1 MTSKD
6 LINRQQ
12 AIDELRTCQTY
23 LFDTRDKDMK
33 ISLEDAEY
41 CIERLPSAQP
51 ERKRGRCV
59 WCSSPFRIEYYWIDR
74 EGNTASFQDEEC
86 HVVATGIANFCPNC
100 GADMRQKEGND
111 G

>member
-1 MTSKD
+1 MRD
-6 LINRQQ
+6 LINRQA

-23 LFDTRDKDMK
+23 LFDTHDKDLK

-51 ERKRGRCV
+51 ERKKGR
-59 WCSSPFRIEYYWIDR
+59 WIAH
-74 EGNTASFQDEEC
+74 EGGKFVGFPYMHYEC
-86 HVVATGIANFCPNC
+86 DQCRAFEPTETNFCPNC
-100 GADMRQKEGND
+100 GADMRGEQD